1 MGFRRGAMERLAV
14 GLHDG
19 MRQEWLAYRIAQ
31 KIEYL
36 VAGLEKIGVPLP
48 TTRGGHTQRS

>member
-1 MGFRRGAMERLAV
+1 MERLAV

-31 KIEYL
+31 IEYL
-36 VAGLEKIGVPLP
+36 VAGLEKNWCPLS
-48 TTRGGHTQRS
+48 TTRWPRSVRRCG